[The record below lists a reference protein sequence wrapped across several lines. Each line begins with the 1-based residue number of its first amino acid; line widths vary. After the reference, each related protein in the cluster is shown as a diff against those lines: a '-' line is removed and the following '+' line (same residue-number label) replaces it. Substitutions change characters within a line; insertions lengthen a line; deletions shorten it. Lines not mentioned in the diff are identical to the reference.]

1 MIAQLCKLGMVVLFG
16 VLAGCAQAGPIHADS
31 PDPRI
36 ITSCKVDSDCG
47 VKDVG
52 NCCGYYPACVNKDS
66 PTFPEEVAATCRK
79 NNQVGICG
87 FPVIKGCQ
95 CVEQRCVPGPAS
107 GGELQ

>member
-1 MIAQLCKLGMVVLFG
+1 MITRLGKLCFAALAGL
-16 VLAGCAQAGPIHADS
+16 LAGCAQASAIHADS

-36 ITSCKVDSDCG
+36 ITSCKVDSDCA

-66 PTFPEEVAATCRK
+66 PTFAEEVAATCLK
-79 NNQVGICG
+79 NNQVGVCG

-95 CVEQRCVPGPAS
+95 CVEQRCVPGAG
-107 GGELQ
+107 GGELR